1 MGDKRI
7 NRGEADVR
15 EAVSDACDKRTD
27 SHDDHGHL
35 PACGIDL
42 VAGGGMSGV
51 FFMAPG
57 DIGHERARKGVD
69 GGNRKRDGQH
79 GEGETAQAERGKF
92 VEKRITPPKHSPH
105 GKDQQTRRNERKLF
119 IHTLQRRGKRESAH
133 QHADAHNED
142 DFHGTPFNTKALL
155 YDEASLKRM

>member
-1 MGDKRI
+1 MTI
-7 NRGEADVR
+7 N
-15 EAVSDACDKRTD
+15 
-27 SHDDHGHL
+27 GHL

-69 GGNRKRDGQH
+69 DGHRERDGQH
-79 GEGETAQAERGKF
+79 GKGEAAQTERGKF

-105 GKDQQTRRNERKLF
+105 GKNQQTRRNERKFF
-119 IHTLQRRGKRESAH
+119 IHALQRRGNAKAPTSTPTHITRMISTELLSTRKRYC
-133 QHADAHNED
+133 
-142 DFHGTPFNTKALL
+142 TTRRP
-155 YDEASLKRM
+155 